1 MLEGADLIVQ
11 RASARGTAMAS
22 SPSRKRPDGR
32 DKNRD
37 WAAVR
42 KQCEAVYCQV
52 SRGLGR
58 LRKQVKA
65 REGERIASIF
75 GSLGVH

>member
-22 SPSRKRPDGR
+22 SPSRKRPDGGTR
-32 DKNRD
+32 TGTGLP
-37 WAAVR
+37 
-42 KQCEAVYCQV
+42 YV
-52 SRGLGR
+52 SSAKPSTAKFLGV
-58 LRKQVKA
+58 LGGCAMQVKA
-65 REGERIASIF
+65 REVERMASIF

>member
-52 SRGLGR
+52 SRGLGEAA
-58 LRKQVKA
+58 Q
-65 REGERIASIF
+65 ASK
-75 GSLGVH
+75 SPRR